1 MESNTNYILDK
12 KELQSLLKRTVEIKK
27 YKSGYVQFVTNGV
40 KDFIYYS
47 FNIADILNIN
57 VNKTHRAIQ
66 KLKNAITDDNES
78 IIIVNSKPIIVHWA
92 NSYREELFEHKPKK
106 VYTRLFGGCNHLL
119 KDEDRLRVRF
129 KNGMPQWLNYG
140 KNNVIR
146 KKVFENSKKIL
157 YHNYQFLFDKNIKG
171 ELKYTTKILRP
182 VKYINGYDFD
192 KSIVDCNSIYYF
204 RKKSTIQKSIDKLI
218 VKIQTSEERS
228 KCTEAFNELA
238 DYLFNEAFALFY
250 CNLSWGR
257 FTMAEYQKY
266 GIEIIWYLICILIK
280 NTSAMDCS
288 TTNNKNADWLPDF
301 DIEMLFHKI
310 YDKVQCSKSNLSKA
324 LRNIIRT
331 DVTKCL
337 FPAGYTKAQKEAW
350 KESKGIERK
359 VQDKSKR
366 KVQDKSKRK
375 QHTKSREQINKE
387 NSLAQEINKLKGD
400 GLSIRKI
407 AQQLNVGVSTVQRYL
422 SKQ

>member
-1 MESNTNYILDK
+1 MASSNYILDK
-12 KELQSLLKRTVEIKK
+12 NLLLTLLSNTLEVKK
-27 YKSGYVQFVTNGV
+27 YKSGYAQFVTKGIN
-40 KDFIYYS
+40 DPIYYC
-47 FNIADILNIN
+47 FDIADILNIK
-57 VNKTHRAIQ
+57 VNKTHRSIP
-66 KLKNAITDDNES
+66 KLKDALIDDNNR
-78 IIIVNSKPIIVHWA
+78 IIKVNGMHILVHWA
-92 NSYREELFEHKPKK
+92 KSNSEEIFEHKPKK

-192 KSIVDCNSIYYF
+192 KSIVDHNSIYYF

-228 KCTEAFNELA
+228 KCSAAFTELA

-257 FTMAEYQKY
+257 FSFAEYQKY

-280 NTSAMDCS
+280 NSGAMDCN
-288 TTNNKNADWLPDF
+288 TTKNKNADWLPDF
-301 DIEMLFHKI
+301 RIEILFHKI

-324 LRNIIRT
+324 LRNIRRT

-337 FPAGYTKAQKEAW
+337 FPANFTKEQKEAW
-350 KESKGIERK
+350 KESKEIVRK
-359 VQDKSKR
+359 KSE
-366 KVQDKSKRK
+366 KSQK
-375 QHTKSREQINKE
+375 QITKEST
-387 NSLAQEINKLKGD
+387 LAQEIFKLKGEGKLTKD
-400 GLSIRKI
+400 I
-407 AQQLNVGVSTVQRYL
+407 ASLLNISTKTVSRYL
-422 SKQ
+422 SKGPLK